1 MSLGPVGSAS
11 SLVSLL
17 KAELAVDSRRR
28 TAGKEDVTAAPRTGS
43 TATRPALRPQL
54 VDAVKHV
61 DCADPD
67 AVKSARRRIIRS
79 VLVWQ
84 FGAELREHS
93 QWEAMLD
100 SIDATLEQDAQHLSQ
115 FQSLIAELQQA
126 G

>member
-1 MSLGPVGSAS
+1 MSLGRVGSAS

-17 KAELAVDSRRR
+17 KAELAADSRRR
-28 TAGKEDVTAAPRTGS
+28 TAGKADATPAPTSGS
-43 TATRPALRPQL
+43 AATRPALRPQL

-100 SIDATLEQDAQHLSQ
+100 SIDATLEQDAQHASQ
-115 FQSLIAELQQA
+115 FHALIAELQEA